1 MFSYFLQEW
10 VIQEENSWV
19 FELMTI
25 IVFQVADVLIY
36 DHVMLYCCWY
46 ITELIT
52 VMLISTVIPG
62 LVEHRLMYCLS
73 SFTVGKLFDK
83 KNRIQAFF
91 DFQSQTDQGD
101 GWVCICIVQY
111 ILMFEYLSSW
121 FQTNYNIYN
130 NYAITGGIFKIVS

>member
-1 MFSYFLQEW
+1 MYFVALISNTTFCHFGSVIYHLSYDFNQMFSYFLQEP
-10 VIQEENSWV
+10 VIQEENNWV

-101 GWVCICIVQY
+101 G
-111 ILMFEYLSSW
+111 
-121 FQTNYNIYN
+121 
-130 NYAITGGIFKIVS
+130 